1 MHFNRLKRREF
12 ITLLG
17 GAAAAWPLAARAQ
30 QPPMPVVGFLN
41 SGSPSGRANFVAA
54 FRRGLREIG
63 YVEGQNV
70 ALEYRWADDQYDQ
83 LPELATDLVRRQ
95 VSVIAAIGTSAP
107 GLAARAAT
115 SVIPIVFQTGGD
127 PIKDGLVTSMN
138 RPSGNVTGTSIFA
151 TGLEGKRFNLLHEV
165 VPRSAT
171 IAVLLNRNS
180 IAAEAQSTD
189 IQSAA
194 HAQQRQVRVLNAST
208 DQDIDAAFAT
218 VVEEKLGGLHVTSG
232 LLFNSQHRQIVTLA
246 NRQLLPAI
254 YPGRFFCLAGG
265 VMSYGTDLA
274 DGYRHT
280 GVYVGRILKGE
291 KPADLPVLQSIK
303 FEFVINLATVKALDL
318 NIPPGVLAIVDEV
331 IE

>member
-1 MHFNRLKRREF
+1 MAARG
-12 ITLLG
+12 T
-17 GAAAAWPLAARAQ
+17 GAAAA
-30 QPPMPVVGFLN
+30 MPVIGFLN
-41 SGSPSGRANFVAA
+41 SGSPNGRANFVAA

-70 ALEYRWADDQYDQ
+70 ALEYRWANDQYDR
-83 LPELATDLVRRQ
+83 LPELAADLVRRQ

-194 HAQQRQVRVLNAST
+194 HALQRQVRVLNAST
-208 DQDIDAAFAT
+208 DQDIDAVFAT
-218 VVEEKLGGLHVTSG
+218 IVEEKLGGLHVTSD
-232 LLFNSQHRQIVTLA
+232 LLFNSQHRRIVTLA

-254 YPGRFFCLAGG
+254 YPDRFFCLAGG

>member
-1 MHFNRLKRREF
+1 MQFDRLRRREF
-12 ITLLG
+12 IALLG
-17 GAAAAWPLAARAQ
+17 GAAAWPLAAQAQ

-70 ALEYRWADDQYDQ
+70 ALEYRWANDQYDR
-83 LPELATDLVRRQ
+83 LPELAADLVRRQ

-127 PIKDGLVTSMN
+127 PINDGLVTSMN

-151 TGLEGKRFNLLHEV
+151 TRLEGKRFNLLHEV

-194 HAQQRQVRVLNAST
+194 HALQRQVRVLNAST
-208 DQDIDAAFAT
+208 DQDIDAVFAT
-218 VVEEKLGGLHVTSG
+218 IVEEKLGGLHVTSD
-232 LLFNSQHRQIVTLA
+232 LLFNSQHRRIVTLA

-254 YPGRFFCLAGG
+254 YPVRFFCLAGG
-265 VMSYGTDLA
+265 VMSYGNDLA

>member
-1 MHFNRLKRREF
+1 MKRRAF

-17 GAAAAWPLAARAQ
+17 GAATWPLGARAQ
-30 QPPMPVVGFLN
+30 QAAMPVVGFLN

-70 ALEYRWADDQYDQ
+70 ALEYRWANDQYDR
-83 LPELATDLVRRQ
+83 LPELAADLVRRQ

-194 HAQQRQVRVLNAST
+194 HALQRQVRVLNAST
-208 DQDIDAAFAT
+208 DQDIDAVFAT
-218 VVEEKLGGLHVTSG
+218 IVEEKLGGLHVTSD
-232 LLFNSQHRQIVTLA
+232 LLFISQHRRIVTLA

>member
-1 MHFNRLKRREF
+1 MKRREF

-17 GAAAAWPLAARAQ
+17 GAAAWPLAARAQ
-30 QPPMPVVGFLN
+30 QPVVPAIGFLN
-41 SGSPSGRANFVAA
+41 SGSPNGRANFVAA

-70 ALEYRWADDQYDQ
+70 ALEYRWANDQYDR
-83 LPELATDLVRRQ
+83 LPELAADLVRRQ

-138 RPSGNVTGTSIFA
+138 QPSGNVTGTSIFA

-208 DQDIDAAFAT
+208 DQDIDAVFAT
-218 VVEEKLGGLHVTSG
+218 IVEEKLGGLHVTSD
-232 LLFNSQHRQIVTLA
+232 LLFISQHRRIVTLA

-254 YPGRFFCLAGG
+254 YSARFFCLAGG
-265 VMSYGTDLA
+265 VMSYGNDLA

>member
-1 MHFNRLKRREF
+1 
-12 ITLLG
+12 
-17 GAAAAWPLAARAQ
+17 
-30 QPPMPVVGFLN
+30 
-41 SGSPSGRANFVAA
+41 
-54 FRRGLREIG
+54 
-63 YVEGQNV
+63 VEGQNV
-70 ALEYRWADDQYDQ
+70 ALEYRWANDQYDR
-83 LPELATDLVRRQ
+83 LPELAVDLVRRQ
-95 VSVIAAIGTSAP
+95 VSVIAAIETTAP

-171 IAVLLNRNS
+171 IAVLLNRNN

-194 HAQQRQVRVLNAST
+194 HALQRQVRVLNAST
-208 DQDIDAAFAT
+208 DQDIDAVFAT
-218 VVEEKLGGLHVTSG
+218 IVEEKLGGLHVTSD
-232 LLFNSQHRQIVTLA
+232 LLFNSQHRRIVTLA

-254 YPGRFFCLAGG
+254 YPVRFFCLAGG

-331 IE
+331 IQ

>member
-1 MHFNRLKRREF
+1 
-12 ITLLG
+12 
-17 GAAAAWPLAARAQ
+17 
-30 QPPMPVVGFLN
+30 
-41 SGSPSGRANFVAA
+41 VAA

-70 ALEYRWADDQYDQ
+70 AIEYRWANDQYDR
-83 LPELATDLVRRQ
+83 LPEMAADLVRRQ
-95 VSVIAAIGTSAP
+95 VSAIAAIGTTAP

-138 RPSGNVTGTSIFA
+138 RPTGNVTGTTIFA
-151 TGLEGKRFNLLHEV
+151 TGLEGKRLNLLHEV
-165 VPRSAT
+165 VPRSVK
-171 IAVLLNRNS
+171 IAVLLNPNS
-180 IAAEAQSTD
+180 VAAKAQSTD
-189 IQSAA
+189 IEAA
-194 HAQQRQVRVLNAST
+194 ARALQRQVRVLNVST
-208 DQDIDAAFAT
+208 NQDIDAAFAT
-218 VVEEKLGGLHVTSG
+218 IVEEKLGALHVASD
-232 LLFNSQHRQIVTLA
+232 LLFNSQHRRIVALA

-254 YPGRFFCLAGG
+254 YPFRFFSLAGG

-274 DGYRHT
+274 DGYRQT

-291 KPADLPVLQSIK
+291 KPADLPVLQSAK

-318 NIPPGVLAIVDEV
+318 SIPPGVLAIVDEV

>member
-1 MHFNRLKRREF
+1 MQFDRLRRREF
-12 ITLLG
+12 IALLG
-17 GAAAAWPLAARAQ
+17 GAAAWPLAAQAQ

-70 ALEYRWADDQYDQ
+70 ALEYRWASDQYDR
-83 LPELATDLVRRQ
+83 LPELAADLVRRQ

-208 DQDIDAAFAT
+208 DQDIDAVFAT
-218 VVEEKLGGLHVTSG
+218 IVEEKLGGLHVTSD
-232 LLFNSQHRQIVTLA
+232 LLFNSQHRRIVALA

>member
-1 MHFNRLKRREF
+1 VKRREF

-30 QPPMPVVGFLN
+30 QATAMPVVGFLN

-70 ALEYRWADDQYDQ
+70 ALEYRWANDQYDR
-83 LPELATDLVRRQ
+83 LPELAADLVRRQ

-171 IAVLLNRNS
+171 IAVLLNRDS
-180 IAAEAQSTD
+180 VAAEAQSTD
-189 IQSAA
+189 IQTTA
-194 HAQQRQVRVLNAST
+194 HALQRQVRVLNAST
-208 DQDIDAAFAT
+208 DQDIDAVFAT
-218 VVEEKLGGLHVTSG
+218 IVEEKLGGLHVTSD
-232 LLFNSQHRQIVTLA
+232 LLFNSQHRRIVTLA

-254 YPGRFFCLAGG
+254 YPFRFFCLAGG

>member
-1 MHFNRLKRREF
+1 
-12 ITLLG
+12 LL
-17 GAAAAWPLAARAQ
+17 R
-30 QPPMPVVGFLN
+30 
-41 SGSPSGRANFVAA
+41 SP
-54 FRRGLREIG
+54 
-63 YVEGQNV
+63 
-70 ALEYRWADDQYDQ
+70 
-83 LPELATDLVRRQ
+83 
-95 VSVIAAIGTSAP
+95 P

-180 IAAEAQSTD
+180 IAAEGQSTD

-208 DQDIDAAFAT
+208 DQDIDAVFAT
-218 VVEEKLGGLHVTSG
+218 IVEEKLGGLHVTSD
-232 LLFNSQHRQIVTLA
+232 LLFISQHRRIVALA

-254 YPGRFFCLAGG
+254 YPVRFFCLAGG

-303 FEFVINLATVKALDL
+303 FEFVITLRPSRRST
-318 NIPPGVLAIVDEV
+318 
-331 IE
+331 

>member
-1 MHFNRLKRREF
+1 MKRREF
-12 ITLLG
+12 ISLLG
-17 GAAAAWPLAARAQ
+17 GAAAALPLAARAQ
-30 QPPMPVVGFLN
+30 SAMPTIGFLN

-70 ALEYRWADDQYDQ
+70 AIEYRWANEQYDR
-83 LPELATDLVRRQ
+83 LPELAADLVRRQ
-95 VSVIAAIGTSAP
+95 VTAIAAIGTTAP

-138 RPSGNVTGTSIFA
+138 RPTGNVTGTTIFA
-151 TGLEGKRFNLLHEV
+151 TGLEGKRLNLLHEV
-165 VPRSAT
+165 APSSAT

-180 IAAEAQSTD
+180 VAAEAQSTD
-189 IQSAA
+189 IQAA
-194 HAQQRQVRVLNAST
+194 ARALQRQIRVFNAST
-208 DQDIDAAFAT
+208 NQDIDGAFAT
-218 VVEEKLGGLHVTSG
+218 IGTEKLGALHVTSD
-232 LLFNSQHRQIVTLA
+232 LLFNSEHRRIVALA
-246 NRQLLPAI
+246 NRQSLPAI
-254 YPGRFFCLAGG
+254 YPFRFFALAGG

-274 DGYRHT
+274 DGYRQT

-291 KPADLPVLQSIK
+291 KPADLPILQSIK
-303 FEFVINLATVKALDL
+303 FEFVLNLATVKALDL
-318 NIPPGVLAIVDEV
+318 AIPPGVLAIVDEV

>member
-1 MHFNRLKRREF
+1 MQFDRLRRREF
-12 ITLLG
+12 IALLG
-17 GAAAAWPLAARAQ
+17 GAAAWPLAAQAQ

-70 ALEYRWADDQYDQ
+70 ALEYRWANDQYDR
-83 LPELATDLVRRQ
+83 LPELAADLVRRQ

-208 DQDIDAAFAT
+208 DQDIDAVFAT
-218 VVEEKLGGLHVTSG
+218 IVEEKLGGLHVTSD
-232 LLFNSQHRQIVTLA
+232 LLFNSQHRRIVTLA

-254 YPGRFFCLAGG
+254 YPVRFFCLAGG

>member
-1 MHFNRLKRREF
+1 MKRRQF

-17 GAAAAWPLAARAQ
+17 GAAIAWPLDVRAQ
-30 QPPMPVVGFLN
+30 SAMPTIGFLN

-70 ALEYRWADDQYDQ
+70 AIEYRWANDQYDR
-83 LPELATDLVRRQ
+83 LPEMAADLVRRQ
-95 VSVIAAIGTSAP
+95 VSAIAAIGTTAP

-138 RPSGNVTGTSIFA
+138 RPTGNVTGTTILA
-151 TGLEGKRFNLLHEV
+151 TGLEGKRLNLLHEV
-165 VPRSAT
+165 VPRSVK
-171 IAVLLNRNS
+171 IAVLLNPNS
-180 IAAEAQSTD
+180 VAAKAQSTD
-189 IQSAA
+189 IEAA
-194 HAQQRQVRVLNAST
+194 ARALQRQVRVLNVST
-208 DQDIDAAFAT
+208 NQDIDAAFAT
-218 VVEEKLGGLHVTSG
+218 MVEEKLGALHVASD
-232 LLFNSQHRQIVTLA
+232 LLFNSQHRRIVALA

-254 YPGRFFCLAGG
+254 YPFRFFSLAGG

-274 DGYRHT
+274 DGYRQT

-291 KPADLPVLQSIK
+291 KPADLPVLQSAK

-318 NIPPGVLAIVDEV
+318 SIPPGVLAIVDEV

>member
-1 MHFNRLKRREF
+1 VIKRREF

-17 GAAAAWPLAARAQ
+17 GAAAVWPLAARAQ
-30 QPPMPVVGFLN
+30 QPAMPVVGFLN
-41 SGSPSGRANFVAA
+41 SGSPNGRANFVAA

-70 ALEYRWADDQYDQ
+70 SLEYRWANDQYDR
-83 LPELATDLVRRQ
+83 LPELAADLVRRQ

-127 PIKDGLVTSMN
+127 PIKDGLVTSMDQ
-138 RPSGNVTGTSIFA
+138 PSGNVTGTSIFA

-171 IAVLLNRNS
+171 IAVRSNLNS

-194 HAQQRQVRVLNAST
+194 HALQRQVRVLNAST
-208 DQDIDAAFAT
+208 DQDIDAVFAT
-218 VVEEKLGGLHVTSG
+218 IVEEKLGGLHVTSD
-232 LLFNSQHRQIVTLA
+232 LLFNSQHRRIVTLA

-254 YPGRFFCLAGG
+254 YPVRFFCSAGR

-280 GVYVGRILKGE
+280 GAYVGRILKGE
-291 KPADLPVLQSIK
+291 KPADLPVQRPTK
-303 FEFVINLATVKALDL
+303 FELVINLKTAEALGMT
-318 NIPPGVLAIVDEV
+318 IPPTLLARADEV

>member
-1 MHFNRLKRREF
+1 MRRREF

-17 GAAAAWPLAARAQ
+17 SAAAWPLVAGAQ
-30 QPPMPVVGFLN
+30 QTIPTVGFLN
-41 SGSPSGRANFVAA
+41 SGSASGRANFVAA

-70 ALEYRWADDQYDQ
+70 SIEYRWANEQYDR
-83 LPELATDLVRRQ
+83 LPELAADLVHRQ
-95 VSVIAAIGTSAP
+95 VSVIAAIGTSAS
-107 GLAARAAT
+107 GVAARAAT

-138 RPSGNVTGTSIFA
+138 RPSGNVTGTTVLA

-180 IAAEAQSTD
+180 VAAEAQSTD
-189 IQSAA
+189 IQTAA
-194 HAQQRQVRVLNAST
+194 RTLQRQIRVLNAST
-208 DQDIDAAFAT
+208 DQEIDAVFT
-218 VVEEKLGGLHVTSG
+218 TIVEEKLGALHVASD
-232 LLFNSQHRQIVTLA
+232 LLFNSQHRRIVTLA

-254 YPGRFFCLAGG
+254 YPFRFFCLAGG

-274 DGYRHT
+274 DGYRQT

-303 FEFVINLATVKALDL
+303 FEFVINLATAKALDL
-318 NIPPGVLAIVDEV
+318 TIPPSVLAIVDEV

>member
-1 MHFNRLKRREF
+1 MQFDRLRRREF
-12 ITLLG
+12 IALLG
-17 GAAAAWPLAARAQ
+17 GAAAWPLAAQAQ

-70 ALEYRWADDQYDQ
+70 ALEYRWANDQYDR
-83 LPELATDLVRRQ
+83 LPELAADLVRRQ

-151 TGLEGKRFNLLHEV
+151 TRLEGKRFNLLHEV

-194 HAQQRQVRVLNAST
+194 HALQRQVRVLNAST
-208 DQDIDAAFAT
+208 DQDIDAVFAT
-218 VVEEKLGGLHVTSG
+218 IVEEKLGGLHVTSD

-254 YPGRFFCLAGG
+254 YPVRFFCLAGG
-265 VMSYGTDLA
+265 VMSYGNDLA

>member
-1 MHFNRLKRREF
+1 MRRRDF
-12 ITLLG
+12 IG
-17 GAAAAWPLAARAQ
+17 GLVGSAAVWPLAARAQ
-30 QPPMPVVGFLN
+30 QAAMPMIGFLN
-41 SGSPSGRANFVAA
+41 SGSPNGRANFVAA

-70 ALEYRWADDQYDQ
+70 ALEYRWANDQYDR
-83 LPELATDLVRRQ
+83 LPELAADLVRRQ

-115 SVIPIVFQTGGD
+115 SVIPIVFQTGGE

-208 DQDIDAAFAT
+208 DQDIDAVFAT
-218 VVEEKLGGLHVTSG
+218 IVEEKLGGLHVTSD
-232 LLFNSQHRQIVTLA
+232 LLFISQHRRIVALA

>member
-1 MHFNRLKRREF
+1 MQFDRLRRREF
-12 ITLLG
+12 IALLG
-17 GAAAAWPLAARAQ
+17 GAAAWPLAAQAQ

-70 ALEYRWADDQYDQ
+70 ALEYRWANDQYDR
-83 LPELATDLVRRQ
+83 LPELAADLVRRQ

-208 DQDIDAAFAT
+208 DQDIDAVFAT
-218 VVEEKLGGLHVTSG
+218 IVEEKLGGLHVTSD
-232 LLFNSQHRQIVTLA
+232 LLFNSQHRRIVALA

-254 YPGRFFCLAGG
+254 YPVRFFCLAGG

>member
-1 MHFNRLKRREF
+1 MRRRNF
-12 ITLLG
+12 LSVLG
-17 GAAAAWPLAARAQ
+17 GAAVASPFAVRAQ
-30 QPPMPVVGFLN
+30 QSKMPVIGFLN
-41 SGSPSGRANFVAA
+41 SGSPNGRANFVAA

-70 ALEYRWADDQYDQ
+70 ALEYRWANDQYDR
-83 LPELATDLVRRQ
+83 LPELAADLVRRQ

-115 SVIPIVFQTGGD
+115 SVIPIVFQTGGE

-208 DQDIDAAFAT
+208 DQDIDAVFAT
-218 VVEEKLGGLHVTSG
+218 IVEEKLGGLHVTSD
-232 LLFNSQHRQIVTLA
+232 LLFISQHRRIVTLA

>member
-1 MHFNRLKRREF
+1 MQFGQIKRREF
-12 ITLLG
+12 VTLLG
-17 GAAAAWPLAARAQ
+17 GAAAWPLAARGQ
-30 QPPMPVVGFLN
+30 QPMPVIGFLN

-70 ALEYRWADDQYDQ
+70 ALEYRWANDQYDR
-83 LPELATDLVRRQ
+83 LPELAADLVRRQ

-194 HAQQRQVRVLNAST
+194 HALQRQVRVLNAST
-208 DQDIDAAFAT
+208 DQDIDAVFAT
-218 VVEEKLGGLHVTSG
+218 IVEEKLGGLHVTSN
-232 LLFNSQHRQIVTLA
+232 LLFNSQHRRIVALA

-254 YPGRFFCLAGG
+254 YQNRVFCLAGG

>member
-1 MHFNRLKRREF
+1 MLDVRRREF

-17 GAAAAWPLAARAQ
+17 GAAAAWPLPARGQ
-30 QPPMPVVGFLN
+30 QPAMPVVGFLN
-41 SGSPSGRANFVAA
+41 SGSPNGRANFVAA

-70 ALEYRWADDQYDQ
+70 ALEYRWANDQYDR
-83 LPELATDLVRRQ
+83 LPELAADLVRRQ

-138 RPSGNVTGTSIFA
+138 QPSGNVTGTSIFA

-171 IAVLLNRNS
+171 IAVLLNLNS

-194 HAQQRQVRVLNAST
+194 HALQRPVRVLNAST
-208 DQDIDAAFAT
+208 DQEIDAAFAT

-232 LLFNSQHRQIVTLA
+232 LLFNSQHRRIVALA

-254 YPGRFFCLAGG
+254 YSDRFFCLAGG

-291 KPADLPVLQSIK
+291 KPADLPILQSIK

>member
-1 MHFNRLKRREF
+1 MHFNRLKRRDL

-17 GAAAAWPLAARAQ
+17 GAVASWPLAARAQ

-41 SGSPSGRANFVAA
+41 SGSPNGRANFVAA

-70 ALEYRWADDQYDQ
+70 ALEYRWANDQYDR
-83 LPELATDLVRRQ
+83 LPELAADLVRRQ

-138 RPSGNVTGTSIFA
+138 RPGGNITGTAIFA
-151 TGLEGKRFNLLHEV
+151 TDLEGKRLNLLHEV
-165 VPRSAT
+165 VPKAT
-171 IAVLLNRNS
+171 PIAVLLNRNS
-180 IAAEAQSTD
+180 VSAQAQLKDVQAAAT
-189 IQSAA
+189 AL
-194 HAQQRQVRVLNAST
+194 QRQVRLLHAGT
-208 DQDIDAAFAT
+208 DHDIDAAFAT
-218 VVEEKLGGLHVTSG
+218 IAEEKIGALHVTSD
-232 LLFNSQHRQIVTLA
+232 LLFNSQHRRIVAMA
-246 NRQLLPAI
+246 NRQLLPTI
-254 YPGRFFCLAGG
+254 YPYRVFVLAGG

-274 DGYRHT
+274 DGYRQT

-303 FEFVINLATVKALDL
+303 FEFVINLATSKALDL
-318 NIPPGVLAIVDEV
+318 TIPPGVLAIVDEV

>member
-1 MHFNRLKRREF
+1 MKRRAF
-12 ITLLG
+12 IALLG
-17 GAAAAWPLAARAQ
+17 GAAAWPLAARAQ
-30 QPPMPVVGFLN
+30 QPAMPVIGFLN
-41 SGSPSGRANFVAA
+41 SGSPNGRANFVAA

-70 ALEYRWADDQYDQ
+70 SLEYRWANDQYDR
-83 LPELATDLVRRQ
+83 LPELAADLVRRQ

-138 RPSGNVTGTSIFA
+138 QPSGNVTGTSIFA

-194 HAQQRQVRVLNAST
+194 HALQRQVRVLNAST
-208 DQDIDAAFAT
+208 DQDIDAVFAT
-218 VVEEKLGGLHVTSG
+218 IVEEKLGGLHVTSD
-232 LLFNSQHRQIVTLA
+232 LLFNSQHRRIVTLA

-254 YPGRFFCLAGG
+254 YPVRFFCLAGG